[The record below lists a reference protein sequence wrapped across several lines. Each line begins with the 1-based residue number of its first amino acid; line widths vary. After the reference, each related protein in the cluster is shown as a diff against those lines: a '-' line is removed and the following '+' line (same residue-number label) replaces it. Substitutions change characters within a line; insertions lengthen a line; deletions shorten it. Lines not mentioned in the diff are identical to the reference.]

1 MEKYYK
7 KGLCGITNLGN
18 TCFMN
23 SIIQCINANRDLSD
37 FFTNYNNENENKNT
51 LEIKLVKEWIVL
63 STSLYSKNA
72 VVTPESFHQT
82 IQLLSI
88 NKNNDTFSGY
98 NQNDSQEFLQFLL
111 ENLHTG
117 LSKEVNMNVNGT
129 ALNELD
135 NMAIKALNNWK
146 VYFKNDYSQ
155 IIDIYYGQFYSKIS
169 SLDNINFK
177 TESYDPFSNISL
189 GIPDKETINIYD
201 CFDNFCN
208 KENID
213 FKINADDT
221 NKYIKKLNIWRF
233 PEHLIIFFKRFNNHG
248 VKITKIID
256 FPIDNLNLNKYCV
269 GYDQND
275 SIYNL
280 YAVSNHEGNLFGGHY
295 WAYTKNAD
303 NNWYKFND
311 KYVTLA
317 NKSDLINE
325 NAYCLFYKKK
335 K

>member
-23 SIIQCINANRDLSD
+23 SIIQCINANRDLSE
-37 FFTNYNNENENKNT
+37 FFVNYTIDINN
-51 LEIKLVKEWIVL
+51 LETKLVKEWMIL
-63 STSLYSKNA
+63 SKSLYSKNA

-82 IQLLSI
+82 IQMLSI
-88 NKNNDTFSGY
+88 KKNNDTFSGY
-98 NQNDSQEFLQFLL
+98 NQNDSQEFLQFFL

-135 NMAIKALNNWK
+135 KMAIKALNNWK
-146 VYFKNDYSQ
+146 LYFKNDYSK

-169 SLDNINFK
+169 CLDDKEFK

-189 GIPDKETINIYD
+189 EIPDKEDVNIFD
-201 CFDNFCN
+201 CFDNFC
-208 KENID
+208 KEESIE
-213 FKINADDT
+213 FKTKDDDEK
-221 NKYIKKLNIWRF
+221 NYIKKLNIWRF
-233 PEHLIIFFKRFNNHG
+233 PEHLIIFFKRFNNNG
-248 VKITKIID
+248 QKINKIID
-256 FPIDNLNLNKYCV
+256 FPIENLNLNKYCV

-275 SIYNL
+275 SIYDL
-280 YAVSNHEGNLFGGHY
+280 YAISNHEGNILGGHY

-303 NNWYKFND
+303 KNWYKFND

-317 NKSDLINE
+317 NISDLINE
-325 NAYCLFYKKK
+325 NVYCLFYKKK